1 MPKKK
6 QQSTVAPPPSRT
18 TRSLKNKKRVRKTSA
33 DKAAEEKEHQEKQV
47 EATRGA
53 LKTLETSSRFETL
66 QPPRDPAP
74 QPLKGILKNAHV
86 RFTRSA
92 AAGSQD
98 ENMVQEDD
106 GQLVPE
112 GGSTDDIQAPAITP
126 SVSPRKIVRDS
137 AYSSSSLLPVPRP
150 TWKAASNRTDD
161 IIYDFGSQWSMPGRA
176 GDISRTNEKD
186 YEVMMGCGME
196 TIKDADEVRKKRVGQ
211 AQYIPLK
218 WEPDMGLCG
227 ILAWSRI
234 SEIEIADMNDHKQA
248 LTAILAAPNH
258 IGHVGD
264 HIGGALLSPS
274 TKTPRLGD
282 TQSDHSYG
290 YPFDE
295 EGGGSFDAD
304 QTPPSP
310 SHYDDVVEIEED
322 CNPAL
327 LAGGSQGENG
337 MELGPWPTNYDN
349 VNIDER
355 LAPLPPVGGM
365 SMEQWLQHCFDLILK
380 LSAAGQDTTTAV
392 CIAQVRAMDRL
403 CAGMGKRGWS
413 IARGMTK

>member
-1 MPKKK
+1 
-6 QQSTVAPPPSRT
+6 
-18 TRSLKNKKRVRKTSA
+18 
-33 DKAAEEKEHQEKQV
+33 
-47 EATRGA
+47 
-53 LKTLETSSRFETL
+53 
-66 QPPRDPAP
+66 
-74 QPLKGILKNAHV
+74 
-86 RFTRSA
+86 
-92 AAGSQD
+92 
-98 ENMVQEDD
+98 
-106 GQLVPE
+106 
-112 GGSTDDIQAPAITP
+112 
-126 SVSPRKIVRDS
+126 
-137 AYSSSSLLPVPRP
+137 
-150 TWKAASNRTDD
+150 
-161 IIYDFGSQWSMPGRA
+161 
-176 GDISRTNEKD
+176 
-186 YEVMMGCGME
+186 MGCGME

-310 SHYDDVVEIEED
+310 SHYDDGMSWFYGFTSDNYNEGMIVVEIEED

-392 CIAQVRAMDRL
+392 CIAQMYKITDDSPFKSRILDRIKTGSVVGIGKKAYL
-403 CAGMGKRGWS
+403 TWLSDVPNPHKPTLPVMGMQYS
-413 IARGMTK
+413 FLS